1 MEGELYMNNYNS
13 SLDDIIKELKTHKT
27 HGLTTTEV
35 KLRQEKY
42 GLNQLDEAKK
52 QTNLQKFLAQF
63 KDAMIIILLI
73 AAFISFVLAFQEKEV
88 SAFFEPLLILLIVVL
103 NAIMGV
109 IQENKAEKSLE
120 ALMSL
125 SSPHARVIRDQHEIQ
140 IEAKE
145 LVVGDIIKL
154 EAGDFVPADARLIYS
169 SSMKSEESALTGESV
184 AVEKDYQAIVEDN
197 APIGDRIN
205 MVYSGCS
212 ITYGTGH
219 AVVVATGMNTEM
231 GKIAGLL
238 NNEDDTKT
246 PLQEKLAE
254 LGKKL
259 GALALIVCFIILII
273 GIIDGIPLMEI
284 FMTSVSLAV
293 SAIPE
298 GLPVIVTIVLSIGVG
313 KMAKRNA
320 IVKKLPAVETLGS
333 TSVICSDKTGT
344 LTQNKMTLMK
354 VYLDNQA
361 IEDVHDHNSADV
373 IKLLEYGTLCCNG
386 SVTLENDKEI
396 HIGDPTETSIIAAL
410 LKNNVTQQQ
419 LNQRFER
426 VFELPFDSD
435 RKLMSVIVKDNDK
448 YLVITKGACDELLK
462 RCSLGQIEKA
472 TQVTDELSQQALR
485 VIAVAYKYIDALPND
500 PHTLNIE
507 TDLTF
512 MGLVGMI
519 DPPREEAK
527 DAVATCLKAGIK
539 PVMITGDHII
549 TASAIA
555 TQLGIL
561 HSGELAITGHEL
573 SLMSDEEL
581 DEKIKDISV
590 YARVSPED
598 KIRVVKAW
606 QKQDAIVSMTGDGVN
621 DAPAL
626 KASDIGCAMGITG
639 TDVAKGAADLTLM
652 DDNFATIV
660 EAVKEGRGIYQN
672 IKKTIGF
679 LLGTNIGEV
688 FVVFAS
694 MLIFKVAPLLS
705 MQLLWINLVTDSLP
719 AIALGMEPIEDDV
732 MDDKPRPKDES
743 IFANG
748 LAVRIILQGV
758 LFGLLSLFGFYYG
771 KTTLNNVDAGR
782 TLCFM
787 ILAFSQIIQAYNMRS
802 HHSLFKIGVFTNHQL
817 NKATLLSL
825 VMVLAVLFIPPLS
838 YIFGLT
844 ALPMSYYILGLG
856 VSLIPTVIIEIFK
869 AFHLIKE

>member
-1 MEGELYMNNYNS
+1 MKPYQQSIE
-13 SLDDIIKELKTHKT
+13 DVLKQFQTNQNT
-27 HGLTTTEV
+27 GLSHEESQNR
-35 KLRQEKY
+35 KLKY
-42 GLNQLDEAKK
+42 GENKLEEGKK
-52 QTNLQKFLAQF
+52 KTSFQKFLDQF

-73 AAFISFVLAFQEKEV
+73 AAAISFGLALQENDL
-88 SAFFEPLLILLIVVL
+88 SAFFEPLLIILIVVL

-125 SSPHARVIRDQHEIQ
+125 SSPHARVIRDSQEQMID
-140 IEAKE
+140 AKD

-154 EAGDFVPADARLIYS
+154 EAGDFVPADARLLS
-169 SSMKSEESALTGESV
+169 SSSLKSEESALTGESV
-184 AVEKDYQAIVEDN
+184 PVEKDYQAIIDEQ
-197 APIGDRIN
+197 APIGDRLN

-212 ITYGTGH
+212 ITYGTAV
-219 AVVVATGMNTEM
+219 AVVCATGMNTEM

-238 NNEDDTKT
+238 NNEEDSKT

-259 GALALIVCFIILII
+259 GMLAIAVCVLIFII
-273 GIIDGIPLMEI
+273 GMIDGIPLIEI

-344 LTQNKMTLMK
+344 LTQNKMTLVK
-354 VYLDNQA
+354 IFTDTL
-361 IEDVHDHNSADV
+361 EDVHDHNSQKAV
-373 IKLLEYGTLCCNG
+373 ELLKYGTLCSNG
-386 SVTLENDKEI
+386 SIVIENNQEK
-396 HIGDPTETSIIAAL
+396 HIGDPTETSIIAATM
-410 LKNNVTQQQ
+410 KNNISIDE
-419 LNQRFER
+419 LHNEYKR
-426 VFELPFDSD
+426 VYELPFDSD
-435 RKLMSVIVKDNDK
+435 RKLMSVIVQKNNQFI
-448 YLVITKGACDELLK
+448 VITKGACDELMK
-462 RCSLGQIEKA
+462 KCSHGDTKTAIQMTEN
-472 TQVTDELSQQALR
+472 LSQQALR
-485 VIAVAYKYIDALPND
+485 IIAIAYKIIDKVPNE
-500 PHTLNIE
+500 PTSEILEN
-507 TDLTF
+507 DLTF

-527 DAVATCLKAGIK
+527 EAVATCLKAGIK
-539 PVMITGDHII
+539 PVMITGDHIV

-555 TQLGIL
+555 KQLGIMQD
-561 HSGELAITGHEL
+561 SDLAITGHDLDE
-573 SLMSDEEL
+573 MSDDEL
-581 DEKIKDISV
+581 DKKITHISV
-590 YARVSPED
+590 YARVSPEN

-606 QKQDAIVSMTGDGVN
+606 QKQNAIVSMTGDGVN

-688 FVVFAS
+688 VVVFVS
-694 MLIFKVAPLLS
+694 MLIFKQAPLLS

-719 AIALGMEPIEDDV
+719 AIALGMENIEDEV
-732 MDDKPRPKDES
+732 MNEKPRPKDES

-748 LAVRIILQGV
+748 LTLRVITQG
-758 LFGLLSLFGFYYG
+758 LMFGFLALFAFYYA
-771 KTTLNNVDAGR
+771 KTNLNSVDAGR

-787 ILAFSQIIQAYNMRS
+787 VLALSQVLQAYNMRS
-802 HHSLFKIGVFTNHQL
+802 QKSLFKIGILTNPTL
-817 NKATLLSL
+817 NKAALISIL
-825 VMVLAVLFIPPLS
+825 MVIIVLFIPPIA
-838 YIFGLT
+838 YIFGLVILPVQYYLIGL
-844 ALPMSYYILGLG
+844 ALCF
-856 VSLIPTVIIEIFK
+856 VPTIIIEILK
-869 AFHLIKE
+869 ALKIIK